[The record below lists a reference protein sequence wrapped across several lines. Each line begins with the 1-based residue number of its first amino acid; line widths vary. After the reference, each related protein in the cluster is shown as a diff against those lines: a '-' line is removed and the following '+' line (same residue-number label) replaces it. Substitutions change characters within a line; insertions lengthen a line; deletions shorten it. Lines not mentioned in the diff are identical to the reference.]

1 MYGHVGQSTIH
12 IQNRDLV
19 KKMFFMYLMLL
30 RISFLFASSH
40 MITMLSL
47 RFMLSIFFLGIGTR
61 ENLFFTEDVEMTFTL
76 LPFTTLCSNN
86 ETIKMASLPSNRQ
99 WQGGT
104 TG

>member
-1 MYGHVGQSTIH
+1 
-12 IQNRDLV
+12 
-19 KKMFFMYLMLL
+19 
-30 RISFLFASSH
+30 
-40 MITMLSL
+40 
-47 RFMLSIFFLGIGTR
+47 MLSIFFLGIGTR